1 METIEIHFGENFGQ
15 SLIRLAGILN
25 REAIKQLAA
34 PVIEPVNIHEA
45 RLCFKRLRSLLR
57 MARHGLDQ
65 GEFKQLN
72 TFYRDQARALAG
84 QRDLAVTIDALK
96 PYIKSRDSVQEKA
109 FLSRLKAALVDKKGK
124 TLKNKTLENTPGE
137 VLHQLTKMQPQL
149 AHWKVV
155 DENPELFLFG
165 VQTTYGLAKKEL
177 TSLKLAVN
185 DHLLHEWRKNV
196 KYLWYQLEML
206 ISLWPN
212 MLKTWTKEIKTL
224 AQALGRHHDL
234 LLVEN
239 AIREFIDP
247 ELEDFAMTTLHEL
260 STEKKNL
267 EKDAL
272 ILGAKIFSLR
282 QACFYRMLA
291 QCLPVKKKDDLPE

>member
-1 METIEIHFGENFGQ
+1 LEPIEIHFGENFGQ

-34 PVIEPVNIHEA
+34 PVIEPVNIHQA

-65 GEFKQLN
+65 GEFKLLN

-84 QRDLAVTIDALK
+84 QRDLDVTIVTLK

-109 FLSRLKAALVDKKGK
+109 FLSRLKASLVDKKGK
-124 TLKNKTLENTPGE
+124 TLENKTLENTPGE
-137 VLHQLTKMQPQL
+137 VLHKLTKMQPEL
-149 AHWKVV
+149 AHWKVI
-155 DENPELFLFG
+155 DENPELFLLG
-165 VQTTYGLAKKEL
+165 AQTTYGLGKKEL
-177 TSLKLAVN
+177 TSLKLEVN
-185 DHLLHEWRKNV
+185 DHLLHEWRKHV

-206 ISLWPN
+206 VALWPN
-212 MLKTWTKEIKTL
+212 ILKAWIKELKIL

-234 LLVEN
+234 VLVEH

-260 STEKKNL
+260 SIEKKSL

-291 QCLPVKKKDDLPE
+291 QCLPAKETENRV